1 LWQAEYV
8 EWYYPLL
15 QHGKTHLEVNKSTLI
30 PSLNMIDAMRP
41 TDQLNLRKGAKEIDE
56 YVISGKGLANYLT
69 TVLERISERFSM
81 GVILDNPC
89 ATEVLFSRL
98 NCSGLDLVLYDPDNF
113 DGIFTKKHTLT
124 THENKNQEGKHRRT
138 GTFAPVRQSGCE
150 VIIDHARAKCSLA

>member
-1 LWQAEYV
+1 
-8 EWYYPLL
+8 
-15 QHGKTHLEVNKSTLI
+15 
-30 PSLNMIDAMRP
+30 MIDAMRP

-113 DGIFTKKHTLT
+113 DSIFTKKHTLT

-138 GTFAPVRQSGCE
+138 GTFAPVRQSGCK
-150 VIIDHARAKCSLA
+150 VIIDHARTKCSLA